1 MKLSRYDYSFLILLL
16 SHTIILFYTS
26 TQFSISYGEADIFF
40 NQNNILH
47 YITNLFTNSFSRDD
61 FILRVPFILFYIA
74 SSILMYLFTQHY
86 FKHKIDSLISV
97 AIFMILP
104 GVYSAGLLVN
114 NSIIVIFCLLLY
126 LYIYKQQYKIHYLFL
141 ILYLFIDNS
150 FALLYLS
157 LIIFSFRKKDRIL
170 LIVSSILFLISLYIY
185 PFTIGGHPKSY
196 LIDTLGAY
204 SSIFSPFLFI
214 YFVYAVYRIGI
225 KLDKNLNWYIAS
237 ITLVV
242 SLILS
247 LRQKIN
253 IEDFAPFVILA
264 IPDMVR
270 LFMFSLRVRLK
281 QFRKMHYILVTFVIF
296 TLSLNL
302 LILIFNKHFYIFI
315 ENPKSYFAYKYHI
328 AKELSQKLKELNI
341 SDVNIDD
348 KKMQLRLRYYGI
360 NNSKINF
367 ISKTPTN
374 KIYKEINIKYNNILI
389 SKYFLI
395 KKTAF

>member
-1 MKLSRYDYSFLILLL
+1 MKLSRYDYSFIILLL

-26 TQFSISYGEADIFF
+26 TQFSISYSEADIFF

-47 YITNLFTNSFSRDD
+47 HITNFFTNNFGRDD
-61 FILRVPFILFYIA
+61 FILRLPFILFYIA
-74 SSILMYLFTQHY
+74 SSILMYLFTKHY

-97 AIFMILP
+97 AIFMMLP
-104 GVYSAGLLVN
+104 GVNSAGLLIN

-126 LYIYKQQYKIHYLFL
+126 LYIYKKQYKIHYLLL
-141 ILYLFIDNS
+141 ILFLFIDNS
-150 FALLYLS
+150 FSLLYLS
-157 LIIFSFRKKDRIL
+157 LIIFSFRKKDKIL
-170 LIVSSILFLISLYIY
+170 LIVSSILFLISLYFY
-185 PFTIGGHPKSY
+185 PFLIGGHPKSY
-196 LIDTLGAY
+196 LVDTLGAY

-214 YFVYAVYRIGI
+214 YFIYAVYRIGI

-237 ITLVV
+237 ITLVL

-247 LRQKIN
+247 LRQKIA
-253 IEDFAPFVILA
+253 IEDFAPFVIVA

-281 QFRKMHYILVTFVIF
+281 QFRKIHYILVSFIIF

-302 LILIFNKHFYIFI
+302 LVLILNQHFYIFI
-315 ENPKSYFAYKYHI
+315 ENPKNYFAYKYHI
-328 AKELSQKLKELNI
+328 AKELSQKLKKLNI

-348 KKMQLRLRYYGI
+348 KKMQLRLKYYGI

-367 ISKTPTN
+367 ISKTPTDN
-374 KIYKEINIKYNNILI
+374 QYKELNIEYSNKLI
-389 SKYFLI
+389 SKFFLI
-395 KKTAF
+395 SKM